1 MKKKIALL
9 IIAGTILL
17 TFIVMAVVF
26 QKQKDGNNFHQSET
40 PQPTRVMEHR
50 NDEDKN
56 KEERDAFVNLMH
68 NAAPGTNW
76 MKMDADLR
84 YKKMQERAKN
94 YKYRTTGGEWDT
106 LADGNVIG
114 KWDEIG
120 SFNTSGR
127 IWATD
132 IDFETDNIYAF
143 TDGGNLWK
151 GDLDGDNWSVINDN
165 FKLTGTHMLR
175 KIDDRLIAASSA
187 WGTQGV
193 FYTNDEGLSWTSAT
207 GMENVT
213 SWGYV
218 FDAEVLNNAEH
229 TIMVLAYEWDYTNW
243 YDIVSIYKSDDLGES
258 FEKIISYDVPTYG
271 GPNKFVLWS
280 AVNGDPICYFI
291 HNDAVNAID
300 ASGVMTTL
308 GLLPITD
315 DGDIMLCGYKG
326 ISNTT
331 LYAAHNNY
339 ALGKTKFYISSDA
352 GANWTATGEVEE
364 GNFSKNSFNC
374 SQKTEGYLYYGGV
387 DSYRSFTGGDSWVRY
402 NYWWEY
408 YDDVEYNL
416 HADIPYIRTYNNP
429 AGGDEIVLVSTDGGL
444 FKSTNNG
451 LIWNNITNEGMRNA
465 QYYDV
470 YTYRFVPDIIFAG
483 AQDQGYQ
490 RSAYDVDND
499 FYFDQ
504 LISGDYGHIVSRSG
518 GDNLWCVYPGFAMYI
533 NDAASGSDM
542 FFWDFEGTGH
552 LWMAP
557 VMADPYED
565 EVAWWGGGSDAGG
578 AYLWRLEKIGPDIT
592 GVKQIKNFAVA
603 GGGSISAI
611 NYSPV
616 NHEYWYLLTSGGNFY
631 YSENGGDT
639 WTMTSS
645 FSGPGSHYF
654 YGATIEPSKIDAD
667 VVYIG
672 GSGYD
677 NPAVYVSSNHGESF
691 TALTDGMPSTL
702 VYDLAISTDDSLLFA
717 ATEVAPY
724 VYVKAENKWYDLA
737 GFDAPLQTYWSV
749 DFVDEIQAA
758 RFGTYGRG
766 TWEFKLEDETPNIAV
781 NDITENGGLQLYPN
795 PASDVVR
802 LKLNMFLP
810 DATIDII
817 NMQGKVVVSKNAA
830 INKDVAF
837 LININTLPA
846 GNYFLRIKG
855 NGNQFVEKLV
865 ITK

>member
-1 MKKKIALL
+1 MTRLV
-9 IIAGTILL
+9 ILFTGL
-17 TFIVMAVVF
+17 T
-26 QKQKDGNNFHQSET
+26 
-40 PQPTRVMEHR
+40 
-50 NDEDKN
+50 
-56 KEERDAFVNLMH
+56 
-68 NAAPGTNW
+68 
-76 MKMDADLR
+76 
-84 YKKMQERAKN
+84 
-94 YKYRTTGGEWDT
+94 
-106 LADGNVIG
+106 
-114 KWDEIG
+114 
-120 SFNTSGR
+120 
-127 IWATD
+127 
-132 IDFETDNIYAF
+132 
-143 TDGGNLWK
+143 
-151 GDLDGDNWSVINDN
+151 
-165 FKLTGTHMLR
+165 
-175 KIDDRLIAASSA
+175 
-187 WGTQGV
+187 
-193 FYTNDEGLSWTSAT
+193 
-207 GMENVT
+207 
-213 SWGYV
+213 
-218 FDAEVLNNAEH
+218 
-229 TIMVLAYEWDYTNW
+229 
-243 YDIVSIYKSDDLGES
+243 
-258 FEKIISYDVPTYG
+258 
-271 GPNKFVLWS
+271 
-280 AVNGDPICYFI
+280 
-291 HNDAVNAID
+291 
-300 ASGVMTTL
+300 
-308 GLLPITD
+308 
-315 DGDIMLCGYKG
+315 
-326 ISNTT
+326 NTT

-339 ALGKTKFYISSDA
+339 ALGKTKFYKSVDA
-352 GANWTATGEVEE
+352 GVNWSATGEVDE

-387 DSYRSFTGGDSWVRY
+387 DSYRSFTGGDTWVRN

-490 RSAYDVDND
+490 RSTYEVDND
-499 FYFDQ
+499 YYFDQ

-542 FFWDFEGTGH
+542 FFWDFVGTGH

-557 VMADPYED
+557 IMADPYED
-565 EVAWWGGGSDAGG
+565 EVAWWGGGSEGGG
-578 AYLWRLEKIGPDIT
+578 AYLWRLEKSGADIT

-616 NHEYWYLLTSGGNFY
+616 NPEYWYLLTSGGNFY

-654 YGATIEPSKIDAD
+654 YGATIEPSKTDAD

-781 NDITENGGLQLYPN
+781 NNLNENGALQLYPN

-810 DATIDII
+810 DATIEII
-817 NMQGKVVVSKNAA
+817 NMQGKTVLSKNAA

-837 LININTLPA
+837 LINISTLPA

-865 ITK
+865 VTK